1 MGRNNA
7 TLCISAVD
15 VFKVCM
21 TSLMPDDNLGE
32 SSGIRI
38 PLFSRRKLNVEAMF
52 GVFMTQPLS
61 RQSL

>member
-21 TSLMPDDNLGE
+21 TSLMPDDNQVE
-32 SSGIRI
+32 SHLASESPFFQEG
-38 PLFSRRKLNVEAMF
+38 N
-52 GVFMTQPLS
+52 
-61 RQSL
+61 